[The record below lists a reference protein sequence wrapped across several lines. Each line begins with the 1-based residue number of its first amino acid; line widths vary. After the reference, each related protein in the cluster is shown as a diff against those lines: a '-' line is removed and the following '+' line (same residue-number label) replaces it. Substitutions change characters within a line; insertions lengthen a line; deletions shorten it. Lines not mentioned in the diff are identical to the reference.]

1 MSPSLS
7 KAIEGY
13 TLKDIFDTKLHGKPF
28 ELSRGTLVR
37 DMFWLVERG
46 IFDEKE
52 SNTNGEPTYVCM
64 YPVRI
69 WHIHNND
76 KYLNTRCDELKP
88 GDLWGF

>member
-1 MSPSLS
+1 MNPSLS

-13 TLKDIFDTKLHGKPF
+13 TLKGIFDTKLHGKPF
-28 ELSRGTLVR
+28 ELNRKTLAR

-46 IFDEKE
+46 IFDERE
-52 SNTNGEPTYVCM
+52 SNINGEPTYVCM

-69 WHIHNND
+69 WHIND
-76 KYLNTRCDELKP
+76 KDSYLPTRSDNLVP